1 MEINQI
7 TSVIIKNAIKVHKA
21 LGPGLLESAYKEC
34 LAFELLNDG
43 MFIEKEKPLPLVYKD
58 VRLECGYRI
67 DLLAEKI
74 VVVEIKS
81 IEALADIHTAQILT
95 YLKLSK
101 CKIGILIN
109 FNVPILKY
117 GIKRYINKFY
127 ID

>member
-21 LGPGLLESAYKEC
+21 LGQGLLESAYKEC

>member
-67 DLLAEKI
+67 DLLAEKK